1 MLHSTVDL
9 SPASRR
15 MGMQGNDPTG
25 ELFRGLTRYMYN
37 ARLQDEELEF
47 ATRETYKSNVV
58 SLSIPMNRNV

>member
-1 MLHSTVDL
+1 
-9 SPASRR
+9 